1 MFAKEHGLKLHLD
14 GARIFNAA
22 VALGVTAAEIANPFD
37 SVSGFKVGFN
47 VFNSFLYFQGICL
60 LE

>member
-22 VALGVTAAEIANPFD
+22 VALGVTVAEIANPFD
-37 SVSGFKVGFN
+37 SVSDFKIGLN
-47 VFNSFLYFQGICL
+47 VFN
-60 LE
+60 